1 MEISRIFPGRLFQ
14 VFVISLIFRADMAS
28 TTSREAALERRK
40 ALTNG
45 GKKAEGRFNS
55 APVRVRTAADA
66 RATRTEPVPAAPA
79 SPAPASPAPV
89 AVSAAPARARA
100 ARSAASRPAPE
111 LSSRSGESRR
121 SPTRAIPNPSRDLVL
136 ARREALSRRGKRA
149 DNSRDR
155 TRSEVAR
162 QQPAPATVAAAAPP
176 VEAKAAD
183 PSRSLS
189 SSAARSRSQAGRNGN
204 AGTNAA
210 ANAAADRR
218 ATVKRSAQY
227 NPSRA
232 LVLARRESLSKRG
245 KAATT
250 ATSTTAAAV
259 ARQANPDLSTRELAQ
274 KVRELKSKVGS
285 AGTARNG
292 GGCRPSG
299 PNRNGAR
306 LAAAADAS
314 WKVGL
319 TETSQGQTVT
329 GTQANRSLATTGN
342 EVGTCRTVTGT
353 EYLGA
358 EIFNTFCQSAPLGTQ
373 PAKVRV
379 SATSQGNR
387 VTGNEVGRSEKVTGD
402 EPGTCKLV
410 TGTEYVSAN
419 QDGAWCG
426 TSTPGPRKVGQ
437 ALSAGGQKVSGV
449 MVGRSELVT
458 GNESGSGRQLSGDQ
472 YVGQQNQL
480 PGNAP
485 SKVSQLQT
493 LRGTGVTGTSVGRSE
508 RVTGDEPGSC
518 RLVTGDEY
526 VGNQQYQAFC
536 GITAPAEAAKV
547 GFSITNRNQVVSGTR
562 TGRSELVTGDE
573 PGTCKAVTG
582 TPYAGLEQAGGW
594 CSTEQVDNVRRRT
607 PVRMGTVMTGIQPGI
622 GGVMTGADRGACE
635 VISGTQYIGSD
646 QTRAV
651 CGAAQESDADF
662 PQTLAAEPW
671 QEFSVQSPARL
682 AQAERDTSGCVTGS
696 TYEFGG
702 RITGPFDMANDKV
715 TGTEQFRFD
724 RRGPS
729 APRNALAA
737 GAVRGASAS
746 LPAGAGVARGAAASL
761 AAAPAPAAAA
771 APLAKVD
778 PSARQTSRVTGAGQS
793 SGLSISGDDWN
804 RGKHVTGT
812 EGASARRRN
821 PTRPGP
827 IAAMPAFQPKR
838 NEELPEPV
846 SRITGASG
854 NTLAGSLIT
863 VSGGARG

>member
-1 MEISRIFPGRLFQ
+1 
-14 VFVISLIFRADMAS
+14 MAS

-66 RATRTEPVPAAPA
+66 RPTRTEPVAEPPA
-79 SPAPASPAPV
+79 SPAVAAPV
-89 AVSAAPARARA
+89 VAASARGRASIAAV
-100 ARSAASRPAPE
+100 SRPAPD

-121 SPTRAIPNPSRDLVL
+121 SPARAIPNPSRDLVL

-155 TRSEVAR
+155 TRSDVAR
-162 QQPAPATVAAAAPP
+162 QQPPATPVVAVAPP
-176 VEAKAAD
+176 VETKAAE

-189 SSAARSRSQAGRNGN
+189 SSAARSRSQAGRNG
-204 AGTNAA
+204 TSSSSA

-218 ATVKRSAQY
+218 ATAKRSAQY

-232 LVLARRESLSKRG
+232 LVLARREALSKRG
-245 KAATT
+245 KSANTS
-250 ATSTTAAAV
+250 TSTTAASV
-259 ARQANPDLSTRELAQ
+259 ARQANPDLTTRELAQ

-306 LAAAADAS
+306 LAAAAEAS

-342 EVGTCRTVTGT
+342 EAGTCRTVTGT

-419 QDGAWCG
+419 QDGAFCG
-426 TSTPGPRKVGQ
+426 VSTPPAPRKVGQ
-437 ALSAGGQKVSGV
+437 GLTSGGQAVSGI

-480 PGNAP
+480 PGKAP

-536 GITAPAEAAKV
+536 GITAPPEAAKV
-547 GFSITNRNQVVSGTR
+547 GFSVTNRNQVVSGTR

-573 PGTCKAVTG
+573 PGTCKTVTG

-622 GGVMTGADRGACE
+622 GGVMTGAERGACE
-635 VISGTQYIGSD
+635 VISGTQYIGGD

-662 PQTLAAEPW
+662 PQTLATEPW
-671 QEFSVQSPARL
+671 QEFSVQSPARV
-682 AQAERDTSGCVTGS
+682 AQGERDRSGCVTGS

-729 APRNALAA
+729 VPRNAL
-737 GAVRGASAS
+737 
-746 LPAGAGVARGAAASL
+746 PAGAARGGATSL
-761 AAAPAPAAAA
+761 VAPSAAAPAPVAN
-771 APLAKVD
+771 VD
-778 PSARQTSRVTGAGQS
+778 PSGRQTSRVTGAGQS

>member
-1 MEISRIFPGRLFQ
+1 
-14 VFVISLIFRADMAS
+14 
-28 TTSREAALERRK
+28 
-40 ALTNG
+40 
-45 GKKAEGRFNS
+45 
-55 APVRVRTAADA
+55 
-66 RATRTEPVPAAPA
+66 
-79 SPAPASPAPV
+79 
-89 AVSAAPARARA
+89 
-100 ARSAASRPAPE
+100 
-111 LSSRSGESRR
+111 
-121 SPTRAIPNPSRDLVL
+121 VL

-155 TRSEVAR
+155 TRSDVAH
-162 QQPAPATVAAAAPP
+162 QQPPAAKVVAAAPP
-176 VEAKAAD
+176 VEAKPAD

-204 AGTNAA
+204 SA

-218 ATVKRSAQY
+218 ATTKRSAQY

-232 LVLARRESLSKRG
+232 LVLARREALSKRG
-245 KAATT
+245 KSATT
-250 ATSTTAAAV
+250 PTSTTAAAV
-259 ARQANPDLSTRELAQ
+259 ARQANPDLTTRELAQ

-292 GGCRPSG
+292 SGCRPSG

-306 LAAAADAS
+306 LAAAAEAS

-342 EVGTCRTVTGT
+342 EAGTCRTVTGT

-426 TSTPGPRKVGQ
+426 VSTPGPRKVGHG
-437 ALSAGGQKVSGV
+437 LSAGGQAVSGV
-449 MVGRSELVT
+449 MVGRSERVT
-458 GNESGSGRQLSGDQ
+458 GNESGSGRQISGDQ

-536 GITAPAEAAKV
+536 GITAPPEAAKV
-547 GFSITNRNQVVSGTR
+547 GFSVTNRNQVVSGTR

-594 CSTEQVDNVRRRT
+594 CSTDQVDNVRRRT
-607 PVRMGTVMTGIQPGI
+607 PGRMGTVMTGIQPGI
-622 GGVMTGADRGACE
+622 GGVMTGAERGACE
-635 VISGTQYIGSD
+635 VISGTQYIGGD

-662 PQTLAAEPW
+662 PQTLATEPW
-671 QEFSVQSPARL
+671 QEFSVQSPARV
-682 AQAERDTSGCVTGS
+682 AQGERDRTGCVTGS

-729 APRNALAA
+729 APRNVLPV
-737 GAVRGASAS
+737 GA
-746 LPAGAGVARGAAASL
+746 PRGAAASL
-761 AAAPAPAAAA
+761 VAAPPAAAA
-771 APLAKVD
+771 AAKAD
-778 PSARQTSRVTGAGQS
+778 PTGRQTSRVTGAGQS

-827 IAAMPAFQPKR
+827 IAAMPAFQSKR
-838 NEELPEPV
+838 NVELPEPV